1 MGSILGD
8 VSAVIAA
15 TLSGD
20 SWEMKQAF
28 GGPGI
33 WIVGLVVVLFGA
45 WLIARIY
52 RLSPF
57 IEKHLER
64 ALMVW
69 SYLLIAGIIFVEV
82 FRRFVL
88 NEQAPWSTTLPP
100 YLFLI
105 MTWFG
110 CAYNVRLRTHLAF
123 SELRSNL
130 PRAGQMMC
138 LWLDAFLWIGIC
150 WVVVVTSLRVVVNS
164 AANFQIML
172 GTDDVMQWWFLISVP
187 ISFIMLAARAYQ
199 NLSEDIANFRS
210 GDDLIATAVIG
221 GE

>member
-1 MGSILGD
+1 MDSIFGD
-8 VSAVIAA
+8 AAGVIAA
-15 TLSGD
+15 IFSGD

-28 GGPGI
+28 GGQGLWLI
-33 WIVGLVVVLFGA
+33 GLVGTLGGA
-45 WLIARIY
+45 WLFAELY
-52 RLSPF
+52 RLVPF

-82 FRRFVL
+82 FRRFIL

-110 CAYNVRLRTHLAF
+110 CAYNVRLRTHLSF
-123 SELRSNL
+123 SEFRINL
-130 PRAGQMMC
+130 PRIAQIMC
-138 LWLDAFLWIGIC
+138 LWLDAILWIGFSWI
-150 WVVVVTSLRVVVNS
+150 VIVTSLRVVVNS

-172 GTDDVMQWWFLISVP
+172 GTDDVMQWWFLLSVP
-187 ISFIMLAARAYQ
+187 ISFVILAARAYQ
-199 NLSEDIANFRS
+199 NLMEDMANYRS
-210 GDDLIATAVIG
+210 GEELISTAVIG
-221 GE
+221 GD

>member
-33 WIVGLVVVLFGA
+33 WIIGLAVVLFGA

-172 GTDDVMQWWFLISVP
+172 GTDDVMQWWLLISVP